1 MSVRFKPSRK
11 AARDL
16 LKSPEVQAML
26 AREAAQIA
34 ARAGAGFTSGVRVGR
49 DRARSYVLPETYAA
63 RKRQMRNHVLER
75 AVGGGHA

>member
-16 LKSPEVQAML
+16 LKSQEVQAML

-49 DRARSYVLPETYAA
+49 DLSLI
-63 RKRQMRNHVLER
+63 HI
-75 AVGGGHA
+75 